1 MEFVSK
7 HFFIPGEYPFNCA
20 YSYFLFFAEEIEK
33 KLKCLDG
40 NAEHN
45 AAIQVIP
52 LPSCGKTFIHHVRV
66 PSNISASWFYSKSE
80 KNLKLLHLL
89 RNVVTLY

>member
-1 MEFVSK
+1 
-7 HFFIPGEYPFNCA
+7 
-20 YSYFLFFAEEIEK
+20 LFFAEEIEK

-52 LPSCGKTFIHHVRV
+52 LPSCGKIFNHHVRV
-66 PSNISASWFYSKSE
+66 PRNISASWFYSKS
-80 KNLKLLHLL
+80 KKILKLLPIECTFTIKAP
-89 RNVVTLY
+89 NFDSDS